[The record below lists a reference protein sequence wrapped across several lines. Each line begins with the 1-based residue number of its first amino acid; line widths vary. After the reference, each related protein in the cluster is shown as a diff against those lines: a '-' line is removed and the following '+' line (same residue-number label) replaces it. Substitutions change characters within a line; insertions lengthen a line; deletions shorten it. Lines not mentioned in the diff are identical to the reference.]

1 LKVLKKRELMLSGS
15 DKISTK
21 FVNFNRFINQILNI
35 SFFIKCINSSK
46 FDRQK
51 VKFVALNLDFK
62 MNNYFRLQ
70 NER

>member
-1 LKVLKKRELMLSGS
+1 MLSGS

-35 SFFIKCINSSK
+35 SFSIKCINSSK

-62 MNNYFRLQ
+62 MKNYFRLQ